1 MALTVAVSGKGG
13 VGKTTI
19 AALLIRHFSERQHGP
34 VLAVDADPNSNLH
47 ELLGAKVTRSIGNLR
62 EELLESKGNMF
73 AGMSKAEYI
82 EYQIES
88 ALIECDE
95 FDLLVMGRPE
105 GPGCYCYV
113 NSLLRNFIDTLSQRY
128 MYVVI
133 DNEAGMEHL
142 SRRTTR
148 DVDRL
153 YIISDPTVPGIR
165 TASRISRLASE
176 MKLAIRSKILVI
188 NKVSD
193 HDVVSSLSSELGVG
207 VFERYLTIPY
217 DSQLL
222 ELSINSKSIWEL
234 PAISV
239 GYQAIKEVVM

>member
-1 MALTVAVSGKGG
+1 
-13 VGKTTI
+13 
-19 AALLIRHFSERQHGP
+19 
-34 VLAVDADPNSNLH
+34 
-47 ELLGAKVTRSIGNLR
+47 
-62 EELLESKGNMF
+62 
-73 AGMSKAEYI
+73 
-82 EYQIES
+82 
-88 ALIECDE
+88 
-95 FDLLVMGRPE
+95 
-105 GPGCYCYV
+105 
-113 NSLLRNFIDTLSQRY
+113 
-128 MYVVI
+128 
-133 DNEAGMEHL
+133 
-142 SRRTTR
+142 
-148 DVDRL
+148 
-153 YIISDPTVPGIR
+153 
-165 TASRISRLASE
+165 